1 MAEKT
6 SEERR
11 EERKEERKRSDVI
24 VIDLGKKSGKNVRR
38 LRKGRGPLLDHVEDC
53 LEELREAG
61 TISAA
66 AQPVVVIVERRL
78 SSRDLMPFFVPPGL
92 SSMIPFVGREDD
104 DEDDDDEDEDD
115 YDDDK
120 D

>member
-38 LRKGRGPLLDHVEDC
+38 LRKGCGPLLDHVEDC

-92 SSMIPFVGREDD
+92 SSMIPFVGREEDD
-104 DEDDDDEDEDD
+104 DEDDDDEDD

>member
-1 MAEKT
+1 MSEKT
-6 SEERR
+6 S

-24 VIDLGKKSGKNVRR
+24 VVDLGKKSAKNVRR

-53 LEELREAG
+53 VEELREAG
-61 TISAA
+61 TISGAV
-66 AQPVVVIVERRL
+66 QPVVVIVERRL

>member
-6 SEERR
+6 S
-11 EERKEERKRSDVI
+11 EERKEERKRSDII
-24 VIDLGKKSGKNVRR
+24 VVDLGKKSGKNVRR

-53 LEELREAG
+53 VEELREAG
-61 TISAA
+61 TISGAV
-66 AQPVVVIVERRL
+66 QPVVVIVERRL

-104 DEDDDDEDEDD
+104 DDEDEDDEDD

>member
-6 SEERR
+6 SEER
-11 EERKEERKRSDVI
+11 KDERKRSDII
-24 VIDLGKKSGKNVRR
+24 VVDLGKKSGKNVRR

-53 LEELREAG
+53 VEELREAG
-61 TISAA
+61 TISGAV
-66 AQPVVVIVERRL
+66 QPVVVIVERRL
-78 SSRDLMPFFVPPGL
+78 SSRDLMPLFVPPGL
-92 SSMIPFVGREDD
+92 SSMIPFVGREEDD
-104 DEDDDDEDEDD
+104 DEDDDDEDD

>member
-6 SEERR
+6 S
-11 EERKEERKRSDVI
+11 EERKEERKRSDII
-24 VIDLGKKSGKNVRR
+24 VVDLGKKSGKNVRR

-61 TISAA
+61 AISAA
-66 AQPVVVIVERRL
+66 VQPVVVIVERRL
-78 SSRDLMPFFVPPGL
+78 SSGDLMPFFVPPGL
-92 SSMIPFVGREDD
+92 SSMIPFVGREEDD
-104 DEDDDDEDEDD
+104 DEDDDDEDD

>member
-38 LRKGRGPLLDHVEDC
+38 LRKGCGPLLDHVEDC

-104 DEDDDDEDEDD
+104 DDEDDDDEDD

>member
-1 MAEKT
+1 MSEKT
-6 SEERR
+6 S
-11 EERKEERKRSDVI
+11 EERKEERKRSDII
-24 VIDLGKKSGKNVRR
+24 VVDLGKKSGKNVRR

-53 LEELREAG
+53 VEELREAG
-61 TISAA
+61 TISGAV
-66 AQPVVVIVERRL
+66 QPVVVIVERRL

-104 DEDDDDEDEDD
+104 DDEDDDDEDD